1 MSMLIDA
8 EHPQGGEGMSV
19 DRTADNQQSLDPD
32 IGSLSLC
39 HDTTGAEGGVYYS
52 CQRQTDKQSPGRRRV
67 QGT

>member
-1 MSMLIDA
+1 
-8 EHPQGGEGMSV
+8 MSV

-39 HDTTGAEGGVYYS
+39 HDTDRGRGGGVSYS

-67 QGT
+67 QGTLDKSLFSLVS